1 MFDPV
6 YDSNDSY
13 ENNEQIQELKIVEYI
28 TF

>member
-6 YDSNDSY
+6 YDSNVSY
-13 ENNEQIQELKIVEYI
+13 ENNEQMQELKIVEYI

>member
-6 YDSNDSY
+6 YESNVSY

>member
-6 YDSNDSY
+6 YDSNVSY
-13 ENNEQIQELKIVEYI
+13 ENNEQIQESKIVEYI

>member
-1 MFDPV
+1 MFEPV
-6 YDSNDSY
+6 YDSNVSY

>member
-6 YDSNDSY
+6 YDSNVSY